1 MNPTPIQ
8 PKATYQGGEALP
20 MVGTAEYNQSLNLA
34 NQAGAGN
41 LSSPTPS
48 GFSISIP
55 ETIPSSSMA
64 SSNSTGDLFNYRSL
78 IESQQN
84 SYNDYLNSIS
94 ELNQSLGQFM
104 QPSETEQD
112 LTGQLNAL
120 NQSERQGLLDTE
132 NKVIPMSFITGQQ
145 ASIQRQAG
153 IDRQALSE
161 QLGTVQSQR
170 QAGLE
175 AINQQIQIAQSQY
188 NAGVDM
194 NNNLMKIQQLMDE
207 KSKMETQV
215 VQLDNGSTVLVN
227 TQTGEVIKTLAGAT
241 PTTGGGFGSDFGFGM
256 GGFDT
261 TEQTGGSFEEWLAG
275 QEQAQG
281 MSFDTG
287 NPQVMED
294 LQAQYQEE
302 TGGQTTSSFV
312 GQGGLGQIESFILR
326 NVTDKDAGPVLEA
339 FNYGYQQA
347 PDKDLF
353 VKDYITSYLKPKD
366 MENYNS
372 AQGIELALSPV
383 SMALE
388 TGEFKSGPFVS
399 AQQRLL
405 RTIGKS
411 NPYYESIKTL
421 FSKGKAEERLRLFGA
436 SLTTGEQSS
445 ARDFLPDEKDNSA
458 TLKFKVDTMIN
469 LSKLSQER
477 TLKQAVG
484 LPMSQTVAG
493 YIAQQKKLLADT
505 QNGITTPSNTSIPS
519 TSGTT
524 TGTDYRTIYGYN

>member
-1 MNPTPIQ
+1 MNPTPIK

-215 VQLDNGSTVLVN
+215 VQLDNGSTILVN
-227 TQTGEVIKTLAGAT
+227 TQTGEVIKNLGGIKPATGGIGDMELTTAQTTAINQVDTVLSSLDSYKTLYETLANKKGGKLFGEDASRLAAAYNTLMFQIAQAAGTGA
-241 PTTGGGFGSDFGFGM
+241 
-256 GGFDT
+256 
-261 TEQTGGSFEEWLAG
+261 
-275 QEQAQG
+275 
-281 MSFDTG
+281 
-287 NPQVMED
+287 
-294 LQAQYQEE
+294 LQAADREIVEAMIPNPTRISSSVRQSFR
-302 TGGQTTSSFV
+302 GGREGGVKAIDEARSLFENKKTS
-312 GQGGLGQIESFILR
+312 IL
-326 NVTDKDAGPVLEA
+326 
-339 FNYGYQQA
+339 
-347 PDKDLF
+347 
-353 VKDYITSYLKPKD
+353 
-366 MENYNS
+366 
-372 AQGIELALSPV
+372 
-383 SMALE
+383 
-388 TGEFKSGPFVS
+388 
-399 AQQRLL
+399 
-405 RTIGKS
+405 S
-411 NPYYESIKTL
+411 NPYST
-421 FSKGKAEERLRLFGA
+421 S
-436 SLTTGEQSS
+436 
-445 ARDFLPDEKDNSA
+445 
-458 TLKFKVDTMIN
+458 N
-469 LSKLSQER
+469 LSGTSETTK
-477 TLKQAVG
+477 T
-484 LPMSQTVAG
+484 QTI
-493 YIAQQKKLLADT
+493 IAPD
-505 QNGITTPSNTSIPS
+505 
-519 TSGTT
+519 GTEIEII
-524 TGTDYRTIYGYN
+524 D